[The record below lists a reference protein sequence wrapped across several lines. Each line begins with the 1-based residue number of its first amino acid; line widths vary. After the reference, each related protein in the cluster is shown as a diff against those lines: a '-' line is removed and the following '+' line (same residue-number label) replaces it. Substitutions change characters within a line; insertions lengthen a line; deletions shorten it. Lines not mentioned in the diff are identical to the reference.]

1 MQNPPCTGLTQQ
13 RLAIGSSKR
22 RLFKRYRNTNDK
34 RAKINWP
41 KPEKEQKQKK
51 KRAIFY
57 IMHTKYCSLKA
68 GNVLKN
74 AVCRVNIGAIYS
86 KTTSSKNKLLATHYY
101 CVSSQFMRRQ
111 NIPNVS
117 RHKLSLS

>member
-1 MQNPPCTGLTQQ
+1 MQNPPYTDLTQQ
-13 RLAIGSSKR
+13 RLATGSSKR

-41 KPEKEQKQKK
+41 KQEKEQKQK

-74 AVCRVNIGAIYS
+74 AVCRVNVGAIYS
-86 KTTSSKNKLLATHYY
+86 KTTSSKNKI
-101 CVSSQFMRRQ
+101 VS
-111 NIPNVS
+111 NT
-117 RHKLSLS
+117 LSLRFQSVYEKAKYSECITA